1 MCVSTRVQHNWEH
14 IDKSQTNHTDIMK
27 TPNHLDLQYV
37 IVHVLTSVVG
47 VHPYAQLC
55 TRLCARDWVQ
65 MYSTSSVCAWTD
77 LIALLN
83 SLSVLPPA
91 PEPASWTQNSL
102 SEAVLWNVLK
112 D

>member
-1 MCVSTRVQHNWEH
+1 
-14 IDKSQTNHTDIMK
+14 MK

-37 IVHVLTSVVG
+37 IILLNVLTSVVG
-47 VHPYAQLC
+47 VHPYAQL
-55 TRLCARDWVQ
+55 RIWLCARDWVSVR

-77 LIALLN
+77 ITALLN
-83 SLSVLPPA
+83 SLTVSPPA

-102 SEAVLWNVLK
+102 SEAMLWNVLK